1 MQITSATTPKTGY
14 DASLDSATL
23 AATPKK
29 TVLGQED
36 FLKLLAVQFQQQ
48 DPMKPMEDTAFIAQM
63 AQFTALDQSKSLL
76 QQMTQLSASQD
87 IVTANSYI
95 GRHVTLD
102 GGDDQ
107 TVSGEV
113 TGIEL
118 TDGAPR
124 LIVGDKTYPLSAV
137 LLVEPARPPVTST
150 PDSTTP

>member
-1 MQITSATTPKTGY
+1 MQIPSATSPKTVT
-14 DASLDSATL
+14 DDPAAIA

-29 TVLGQED
+29 TMLGQED
-36 FLKLLAVQFQQQ
+36 FLKLLAIQFQSQ

-76 QQMTQLSASQD
+76 AEMTQLGASQD

-102 GGDDQ
+102 AGDDAL
-107 TVSGEV
+107 VSGDV

-124 LIVGDKTYPLSAV
+124 LIVGDKTYDLSAV
-137 LLVEPARPPVTST
+137 LLVEPAKPTAAPT
-150 PDSTTP
+150 P

>member
-1 MQITSATTPKTGY
+1 MQITSATGTKSAY
-14 DASLDSATL
+14 DISQDAATL

-29 TVLGQED
+29 TVLGQDD
-36 FLKLLAVQFQQQ
+36 FLKLLAIQFQSQ

-76 QQMTQLSASQD
+76 KQMTQLSASQD

-102 GGDDQ
+102 GGDDK
-107 TVSGEV
+107 TVSGDV
-113 TGIEL
+113 SGIEL

-124 LIVGDKTYPLSAV
+124 LIVGDQTYPLSSV
-137 LLVEPARPPVTST
+137 LLVEPAKPTTTPTPVST
-150 PDSTTP
+150 P